1 MVVFTELEKRGRE
14 AGLEGRGNQ
23 MFCFGQV
30 IFEKPIRPFRGSVR
44 QVVLSFR
51 EVRDLYF

>member
-23 MFCFGQV
+23 MFCFEQV
-30 IFEKPIRPFRGSVR
+30 IFEKPIRPFRGSVG
-44 QVVLSFR
+44 QVVLSSR